1 MKRIYTF
8 GFAGLVILTLAAT
21 SWLLVIV
28 PGLVANTAQEDMARQ
43 TGRTLIVNNGASMQF
58 SPVMGVALHDVS
70 VAGVSTNS
78 EAVVSAK
85 TLRVPA
91 SLFQLLTLQIPRQ
104 EIELEEP
111 IFTLQIDA
119 AGQSNVMNPQ
129 AIEDL
134 RNTLPP
140 LRVRFE
146 NGVFKYIDEPNAKNS
161 TVTDVEGLID
171 FDAQKEA
178 HINAAMTV
186 AGERTHIA
194 ANLKSLTRAF
204 QDGSPFDFNLD
215 AMGAAISFG
224 GRIVATQGIDLA
236 GQVRV
241 DTNNAARLFKWVGL
255 DFRGLNNNVPLA
267 LTSAL
272 ESSRTTILFKQSEI
286 SISGMKAKGDISV
299 VTNLKPNVTLDLK
312 FENLNTDMFVDSKYN
327 VNWDERPFD
336 IHNLNVLD
344 LSFELAAAKMRI
356 GEFETEDANISG
368 SLKYGVLTST
378 VTSPNLGEAKI
389 DFNAHEAPAK
399 LKLDLAL
406 TLVDAKTFMQQ
417 FASMGWFSGALAVNG
432 KIETVGNSQSEMIG
446 ALDGHLELKSSEAVL
461 KGVALSAL
469 AGKAVVQLITG
480 WDGGETEPAVFNSKF
495 VLADGIA
502 NVQDNSLTA
511 PGVKITSSG
520 DVDLLRQALNLDA
533 RVNLGRADGKPV
545 QIAVEGPWAKPQISA
560 KDLQ

>member
-134 RNTLPP
+134 QNTLPP

-520 DVDLLRQALNLDA
+520 DVDLLRQALNLNA

>member
-28 PGLVANTAQEDMARQ
+28 PGLVAKTAQEDMARQ